1 MEKNMNEV
9 KRETRASTLNGVGQ
23 RMEVLHEAARIEVA
37 QWQGAKQALHELT
50 RKLEAHLAV
59 VDRDAEDDKLDDA
72 ERAVAKRYV
81 DQCRGIARN
90 LAVAAEVQVFQAQG
104 KVLAFDRALLDV
116 KQAFDQTHAKATT
129 VPEASAPREAGQHP
143 GDALESRREEARQR
157 RRKKK
162 GNSHAKPGQEQAGAK
177 NA

>member
-1 MEKNMNEV
+1 MEKDMNEKSEV
-9 KRETRASTLNGVGQ
+9 KAATLHGVGQ

-50 RKLEAHLAV
+50 RKLEAHLGV
-59 VDRDAEDDKLDDA
+59 VDRDAAEGKIDDEA
-72 ERAVAKRYV
+72 RAVAKRYV

-116 KQAFDQTHAKATT
+116 RQAFDQTQAKAAA
-129 VPEASAPREAGQHP
+129 PETPAPREAGEHP
-143 GDALESRREEARQR
+143 GDALEERREEARQR
-157 RRKKK
+157 KRKK
-162 GNSHAKPGQEQAGAK
+162 GNSHAKPKGEASAE